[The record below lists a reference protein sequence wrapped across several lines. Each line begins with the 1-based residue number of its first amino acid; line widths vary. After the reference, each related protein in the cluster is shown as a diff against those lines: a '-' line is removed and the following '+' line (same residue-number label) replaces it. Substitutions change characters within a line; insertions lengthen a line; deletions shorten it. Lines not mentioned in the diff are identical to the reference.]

1 MDPNENLNARFSIV
15 RAWQGYTVTRVVL
28 CIQTIFSFFLF
39 LSFSLFLFHFLFS
52 LEPRVKTRRLAFRN
66 CAWFT
71 IVKTIE
77 WREIIRWEH
86 EPSIKEI
93 SFRRRP
99 CSDLIFVTFF
109 SYLHFLD
116 FSFFL
121 FHSINDSRW
130 KTYFFN
136 HKVLLEL
143 SIIYCKK

>member
-15 RAWQGYTVTRVVL
+15 RAWQGYTVTRVL

-93 SFRRRP
+93 SFRRRS

-109 SYLHFLD
+109 SYLYFLD

-121 FHSINDSRW
+121 FHSINGDEKLTSLTT
-130 KTYFFN
+130 KF
-136 HKVLLEL
+136 
-143 SIIYCKK
+143 S